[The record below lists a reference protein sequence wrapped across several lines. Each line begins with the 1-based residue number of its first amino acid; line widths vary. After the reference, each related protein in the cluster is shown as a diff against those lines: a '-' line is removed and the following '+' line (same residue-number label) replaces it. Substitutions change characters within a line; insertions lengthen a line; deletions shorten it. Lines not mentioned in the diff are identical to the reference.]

1 MNTTCISYEKK
12 TELKNQIESV
22 LGKTVTLEPASDC
35 ANLLFSAKIEGITYA
50 TVYKSFDRNFKPIQI
65 IRYTQDCY

>member
-1 MNTTCISYEKK
+1 MKATCIISR

-22 LGKTVTLEPASDC
+22 LQKPVTLEPASDC

-50 TVYKSFDRNFKPIQI
+50 NVYKSFDPNFKPIQI
-65 IRYTQDCY
+65 IRYAQDYY